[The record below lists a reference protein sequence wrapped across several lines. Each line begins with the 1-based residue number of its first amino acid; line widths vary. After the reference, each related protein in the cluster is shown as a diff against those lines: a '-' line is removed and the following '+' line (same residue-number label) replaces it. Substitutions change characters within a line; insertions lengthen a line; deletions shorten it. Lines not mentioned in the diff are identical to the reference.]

1 MLIYICKM
9 DNKLIIDNI
18 KENIGRRAETD
29 RIMWFSMWFLAAV
42 ATFGLAFFP
51 MFYLLIERR
60 NKHFVRQK
68 ELEELV
74 AVHLKDKGIDLKLEN
89 NRLAERNSLAWT
101 LSIVLIFPIFIIAY
115 LLSKDLVLHEE
126 KQRMLFGSLLQEK
139 SFEVPSI
146 NIKRCVLL
154 TVITLGLGIVYWLYK
169 IFNSYNRH
177 FKEQWM
183 MEDKIFELLVKGE
196 NRDEREN

>member
-1 MLIYICKM
+1 M
-9 DNKLIIDNI
+9 DNKLLIDNI
-18 KENIGRRAETD
+18 KENIARRAETD
-29 RIMWFSMWFLAAV
+29 RVMWFSMWFLAAV

-60 NKHFVRQK
+60 NKHFARQK
-68 ELEELV
+68 ELEDLV
-74 AVHLKDKGIDLKLEN
+74 VVHLKDRGVDLKLEKTN
-89 NRLAERNSLAWT
+89 SAERNSLVWT

-139 SFEVPSI
+139 NFEVPSI

>member
-1 MLIYICKM
+1 M

-18 KENIGRRAETD
+18 KENIARRAETD

-60 NKHFVRQK
+60 NKHFARQK
-68 ELEELV
+68 EVLDLV
-74 AVHLKDKGIDLKLEN
+74 VVHLKDRGVDLKLEKN
-89 NRLAERNSLAWT
+89 NSAERNSLVLA

-139 SFEVPSI
+139 NFEVPSI

>member
-1 MLIYICKM
+1 M

-18 KENIGRRAETD
+18 KENIARRAETD

-74 AVHLKDKGIDLKLEN
+74 AVHLKDKGMDLKLEN
-89 NRLAERNSLAWT
+89 NHLAERNSLAWT
-101 LSIVLIFPIFIIAY
+101 LSIFLIFPIFIIAY

-126 KQRMLFGSLLQEK
+126 KQCMLFGSLLREK

-169 IFNSYNRH
+169 IFNSYNHH

>member
-1 MLIYICKM
+1 M
-9 DNKLIIDNI
+9 DNKLLIDNI
-18 KENIGRRAETD
+18 KENIARRAETD
-29 RIMWFSMWFLAAV
+29 RVMWFSMWFLAAV

-60 NKHFVRQK
+60 NKHFARQK
-68 ELEELV
+68 ELEDLV
-74 AVHLKDKGIDLKLEN
+74 VVHLKDRGVDLKLEKTN
-89 NRLAERNSLAWT
+89 SAERNSLVWT

-139 SFEVPSI
+139 NFEVQSI
-146 NIKRCVLL
+146 NIKRCLLL

>member
-1 MLIYICKM
+1 M
-9 DNKLIIDNI
+9 DNKLIIDTL
-18 KENIGRRAETD
+18 KENIARRAETD
-29 RIMWFSMWFLAAV
+29 RIMWFLAAV

-60 NKHFVRQK
+60 NKHFARQK
-68 ELEELV
+68 ELEDLV
-74 AVHLKDKGIDLKLEN
+74 VVHLKDRGVDLKLEKN
-89 NRLAERNSLAWT
+89 NSAERNSLVWA
-101 LSIVLIFPIFIIAY
+101 LSIVLISPIFIIAY

-139 SFEVPSI
+139 NFEVPSI

-177 FKEQWM
+177 FKEQWIT
-183 MEDKIFELLVKGE
+183 EDKIFELLVKGE

>member
-1 MLIYICKM
+1 M

>member
-1 MLIYICKM
+1 M

-18 KENIGRRAETD
+18 KENIARRAETD

-60 NKHFVRQK
+60 NKHFARQK
-68 ELEELV
+68 EVLDLV
-74 AVHLKDKGIDLKLEN
+74 VVHLKDRGVDLKLEKN
-89 NRLAERNSLAWT
+89 NSAERNSLVLA

-139 SFEVPSI
+139 NFEVPSI
-146 NIKRCVLL
+146 NIKRCLLL

>member
-1 MLIYICKM
+1 M

-74 AVHLKDKGIDLKLEN
+74 AVHLKDKGMDLKLEN
-89 NRLAERNSLAWT
+89 SHLAERNALTWT

-169 IFNSYNRH
+169 IFNSYNHH

>member
-1 MLIYICKM
+1 M
-9 DNKLIIDNI
+9 DNKLIIDNL
-18 KENIGRRAETD
+18 KENIARRAETD

-60 NKHFVRQK
+60 NKHFARQK
-68 ELEELV
+68 ELEDLV
-74 AVHLKDKGIDLKLEN
+74 VVHLKDRGVDLKLEKN
-89 NRLAERNSLAWT
+89 NSAERNSLVWA
-101 LSIVLIFPIFIIAY
+101 LSIVLISPIFIIAY

-139 SFEVPSI
+139 NFEVPSI

-177 FKEQWM
+177 FKEQWIT
-183 MEDKIFELLVKGE
+183 EDKIFELLVKGE

>member
-1 MLIYICKM
+1 M
-9 DNKLIIDNI
+9 DNKLLIDNI
-18 KENIGRRAETD
+18 KENIARRAKTD

-60 NKHFVRQK
+60 NKHFARQK
-68 ELEELV
+68 ELEDLV

>member
-1 MLIYICKM
+1 M
-9 DNKLIIDNI
+9 DNKLIIDTL
-18 KENIGRRAETD
+18 KENIARRAETD

-60 NKHFVRQK
+60 NKHFARQK
-68 ELEELV
+68 ELEDLV
-74 AVHLKDKGIDLKLEN
+74 VVHLKDRGVDLKLEKN
-89 NRLAERNSLAWT
+89 NSAERNSLVWA
-101 LSIVLIFPIFIIAY
+101 LSIVLISPIFIIAY

-139 SFEVPSI
+139 NFEVPSI

-177 FKEQWM
+177 FKEQWIT
-183 MEDKIFELLVKGE
+183 EDKIFELLVKGE

>member
-1 MLIYICKM
+1 M
-9 DNKLIIDNI
+9 DNKLLIDNI
-18 KENIGRRAETD
+18 KENIARRAETD
-29 RIMWFSMWFLAAV
+29 RVMWFSMWFLAAV

-60 NKHFVRQK
+60 NKHFARQK
-68 ELEELV
+68 ELEDLV
-74 AVHLKDKGIDLKLEN
+74 VVHLKDRGVDLKLEKTN
-89 NRLAERNSLAWT
+89 SAERNSLVWT

-139 SFEVPSI
+139 NFEVPSI
-146 NIKRCVLL
+146 NIKRCLLL